1 MSELDR
7 IKQVYAE
14 RRTCVPHDLYS
25 YTRPDVFLGAQ
36 QVDRVT
42 LDLFKRAGIDDFAH
56 TRLLEV
62 GCGSGGN
69 LLRFL
74 RWGFAPE
81 NLVGNELLED
91 SAIHARHFLPAKIAI
106 ITGDARELPEDQFDV
121 VYQSTVL
128 SSILDNEFQVA
139 FASKMWSLT
148 RPGGL
153 LVSFDFVFNN
163 PSHGN
168 VRKVTN
174 SRLRQLFPEGQ
185 LTSRRVNL
193 APPIARR
200 VARLRP
206 VYAALNAVPFL
217 RTHSVCVIR
226 KPERPDLH
234 S

>member
-7 IKQVYAE
+7 IRQVYSQ
-14 RRTCVPHDLYS
+14 RQTDVPHDRYS

-36 QVDRVT
+36 HVDRVT
-42 LDLFKRAGIDDFAH
+42 WDLLKGSGIDDFAH
-56 TRLLEV
+56 VRLLEV

-74 RWGFAPE
+74 RWGFSPE
-81 NLVGNELLED
+81 HLAGNELLEE
-91 SAIHARHFLPAKIAI
+91 SASHARHLLPSATAI
-106 ITGDARELPEDQFDV
+106 ITGDARDLPEDQFDI

-128 SSILDNEFQVA
+128 SSILDDDFQTA
-139 FASKMWSLT
+139 IASKMWQLT

-153 LVSFDFVFNN
+153 VLSFDFLFNN
-163 PSHGN
+163 PSNGN

-174 SRLRQLFPEGQ
+174 SRLRELFPEGH

-200 VARLRP
+200 VSRLRP
-206 VYAALNAVPFL
+206 VYTILNAVPLL

-226 KPERPDLH
+226 KHEGPGRNP
-234 S
+234 